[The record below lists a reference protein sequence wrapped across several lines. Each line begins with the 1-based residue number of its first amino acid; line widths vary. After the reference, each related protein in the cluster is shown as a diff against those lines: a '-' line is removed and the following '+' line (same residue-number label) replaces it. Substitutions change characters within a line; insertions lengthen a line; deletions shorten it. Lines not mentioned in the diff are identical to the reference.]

1 MQSKK
6 NRSREKKEIAHMHKA
21 CAKVC
26 PHVHKGK
33 GGNIK
38 NIFQKKLF
46 QKTLAAISGE
56 VRIMKRGLGK
66 ESYR

>member
-38 NIFQKKLF
+38 NIFQKSTHSSSPSIRF
-46 QKTLAAISGE
+46 QPPPTEMVS
-56 VRIMKRGLGK
+56 RI
-66 ESYR
+66 